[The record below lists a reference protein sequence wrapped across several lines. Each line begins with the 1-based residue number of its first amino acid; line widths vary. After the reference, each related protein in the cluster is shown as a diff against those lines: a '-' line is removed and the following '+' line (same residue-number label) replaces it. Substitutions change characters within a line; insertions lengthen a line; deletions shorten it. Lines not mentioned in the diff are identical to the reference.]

1 MKLCDTEKCTAC
13 GACINACSK
22 KCISYREDENG
33 CSYPYIDEN
42 SCIGCGTCQ
51 RVCHVLNDVSRNYPT
66 NAYAVWSNDQED
78 RKSSTSGGAASVFY
92 NTVLKNGGVCFGATY
107 DENLNVIIRGY
118 TDSKIK
124 EFKNSKY
131 VHSDMLESYKEI
143 RSFLLADKKVIFIGL
158 PCQVAAIKQFLNKD
172 YEKLIL
178 VDIICHGTPPIKHL
192 REHIDLIEARKNR
205 KAEAVRFREDNAFF
219 FTLLD
224 SNACFYRKHKEI
236 DSYLLSFFDALNYY
250 ESCYDCKYACN
261 MRVSDITI
269 GDFWGLGLDTPFEH
283 PYSGAVSL
291 VLTNTDKGASFFET
305 TKEKLF
311 WEERPLEEA
320 IKGNDQLNQPSKKS
334 KNRESFLNSYSE
346 CGFEQASLGIYKEH
360 IKKYKKILRKQEIEN
375 KIRNLAKKILRR

>member
-13 GACINACSK
+13 GACINACPK
-22 KCISYREDENG
+22 RCISYREDKKG
-33 CSYPYIDEN
+33 YSYPYIDEN
-42 SCIGCGTCQ
+42 SCIDCGVCQ
-51 RVCHVLNDVSRNYPT
+51 RVCHVINDVSKNYPA
-66 NAYAVWSNDQED
+66 NAYAVWSNDPED

-92 NTVLKNGGVCFGATY
+92 NTVLKSSGVCFGATY
-107 DENLNVIIRGY
+107 DDNLNVIIKDY

-131 VHSDMLESYKEI
+131 VHSDMLDSYKEI
-143 RSFLLADKKVIFIGL
+143 KSFLLADKKVIFIGL

-172 YEKLIL
+172 YENLIL

-192 REHIDLIEARKNR
+192 REHIDSIEETKNR
-205 KAEAVRFREDNAFF
+205 KAESVRFREDNSFF
-219 FTLLD
+219 FTLSD
-224 SNACFYRKHKEI
+224 SNTCFYRKHKEI
-236 DSYLLSFFDALNYY
+236 DPYLLSFFDALNYY

-269 GDFWGLGLDTPFEH
+269 GDFWGLGLEIPFEH

-311 WEERPLEEA
+311 WEERPVEEA
-320 IKGNDQLNQPSKKS
+320 IKGNDQLNQPSG
-334 KNRESFLNSYSE
+334 KNKDRERFLSSYPE
-346 CGFEQASLGIYKEH
+346 YGFEQASLSIYKEH
-360 IKKYKKILRKQEIEN
+360 IEKYKKILRKQEIES
-375 KIRNLAKKILRR
+375 KIKNLAKKVLRR